1 MGWRSCQRVPTG
13 LFRDTNLGD
22 IVSLH
27 IRVQLLEEIA
37 RVLGP
42 VTTQVLVLE
51 KEVDTQVGF
60 ADDGRVLDGKLPN
73 ARQNQVLERLDTR
86 YARTRVDEQNV
97 RVLECL
103 LARCSPQTQLSIVP
117 GPC

>member
-1 MGWRSCQRVPTG
+1 MGWRSCQRVPIT
-13 LFRDTNLGD
+13 LVRDTNLGD

-27 IRVQLLEEIA
+27 IRVQFLEEVA
-37 RVLGP
+37 RMLGP

-73 ARQNQVLERLDTR
+73 ARQNQVLERLDAR

-103 LARCSPQTQLSIVP
+103 LARCSPQTQLPIVP
-117 GPC
+117 GSC